1 MRLNDF
7 ARMPLC
13 GLISSYNA
21 TEPVPGPYNFSMLL
35 MRHVTLKGYIVTDY
49 IERFAEGMQAM
60 AGWLM
65 EGKIKFETDVVEGL
79 EKAPGSLE
87 RLFSGKNLGKLVVEV
102 STPEG

>member
-1 MRLNDF
+1 
-7 ARMPLC
+7 
-13 GLISSYNA
+13 
-21 TEPVPGPYNFSMLL
+21 
-35 MRHVTLKGYIVTDY
+35 
-49 IERFAEGMQAM
+49 MQAM

-87 RLFSGKNLGKLVVEV
+87 QLFSGKNLGKLVVEV